1 MAKIKI
7 LGTPKMQKGGVIN
20 LPKAQYRRPVN
31 SKSTD
36 SLRHLAGQ
44 MMDYEA
50 IKGSPIGTPLS
61 NWGYHQSQLPYNQ
74 VPSNWTPPR
83 TKQEAVD
90 MYMKEIAGSGKLD
103 YYPSA
108 MEKAEA
114 GDFLYNTGRDARA
127 YMIDQ
132 YLKSKKQSGI
142 PNRSLYN
149 VDTKSPKWTP
159 ELQQSLDQ
167 QWSLYEGEIMKL
179 PTNDRR
185 ILLNKGRDFFYQNIN
200 RVNDQP
206 NPSYEAT
213 WKPRIWES
221 VNYYKKYGGTMKK
234 KVQILSAPKYDTGG
248 QWASQKGMELY
259 TPWPLSVHQQTVADP
274 QYRMK
279 STLQPVPRQQSD
291 IEAEKGEHIV
301 GDFNQDGA
309 PESMAVGGKRH
320 SEGGTPL
327 SVPDGAFVYSDTQ
340 KLKIKDP
347 DVLSV
352 FDTKKAATPGKLAKK
367 YPLNEYKA
375 LMDNPKTDPLTR
387 KTAEMMYGNNLK
399 KLGQLQVVQE
409 GMKESM
415 GIPAS
420 PQQPTMRH
428 GGNIPKFIEG
438 GKKSY
443 DDYTDMGDPQ
453 QIQNREYSIQR
464 PSPSP
469 VRRKIQI
476 TAAPQN
482 TLNPVANPTSVPNIP
497 GVSPTP
503 GNMQQ
508 GLNEP
513 TIGSLK
519 PAQTTM
525 PISAPQYNP
534 SMIDVQPYVP
544 TIPRGTNKMNKML
557 AGAKD
562 AIGNYRGMN
571 ADDMATVALGLKALN
586 TRRYTPW
593 EAPVQ
598 VSYPELI
605 LESDQPIR
613 NALSEVTNTMQQ
625 GLYAGDPKAGR
636 AAALASQGQLLSQAA
651 QAVGQV
657 SNRNAQMANQ
667 YSGQIA
673 NITNERLAQER
684 ERAKRLYDGNII
696 SAQEYQN
703 SLNNLMSEYVGQQAI
718 REQKESERAWVN
730 KTSPY
735 FAVDRKGMPVFKS
748 AEAQARYQQ
757 EVLNMKPGESGNTSK
772 TYDDWYKF
780 YTENMKVPPD
790 AAKEMAAKKI
800 EESTKLPHTS
810 KTVSKKTASGTERT
824 TTKKYGGLLAFINR
838 K

>member
-1 MAKIKI
+1 MSKRKI
-7 LGTPKMQKGGVIN
+7 
-20 LPKAQYRRPVN
+20 
-31 SKSTD
+31 
-36 SLRHLAGQ
+36 
-44 MMDYEA
+44 
-50 IKGSPIGTPLS
+50 
-61 NWGYHQSQLPYNQ
+61 
-74 VPSNWTPPR
+74 
-83 TKQEAVD
+83 
-90 MYMKEIAGSGKLD
+90 
-103 YYPSA
+103 
-108 MEKAEA
+108 
-114 GDFLYNTGRDARA
+114 
-127 YMIDQ
+127 
-132 YLKSKKQSGI
+132 
-142 PNRSLYN
+142 
-149 VDTKSPKWTP
+149 
-159 ELQQSLDQ
+159 
-167 QWSLYEGEIMKL
+167 
-179 PTNDRR
+179 
-185 ILLNKGRDFFYQNIN
+185 
-200 RVNDQP
+200 
-206 NPSYEAT
+206 
-213 WKPRIWES
+213 
-221 VNYYKKYGGTMKK
+221 
-234 KVQILSAPKYDTGG
+234 QIISAPKYDTGG

-279 STLQPVPRQQSD
+279 SALQPVPRQQSD

-453 QIQNREYSIQR
+453 QVQNREYSTQR

-482 TLNPVANPTSVPNIP
+482 TPYRFDQNPVANPTNVPNIP

-519 PAQTTM
+519 PAQSTM
-525 PISAPQYNP
+525 PVSTPQYNP
-534 SMIDVQPYVP
+534 SMVDVQPYVP
-544 TIPRGTNKMNKML
+544 KIPKGTNRFNKML

-586 TRRYTPW
+586 TRKYTPW

-625 GLYAGDPKAGR
+625 GLYAGDQKAGR

-651 QAVGQV
+651 PAVGQV
-657 SNRNAQMANQ
+657 SNRNAVRGTD
-667 YSGQIA
+667 YSNAIT
-673 NITNERLAQER
+673 NITNEKQLSQER
-684 ERAKRLYDGNII
+684 ERVKRLYDNSII

-718 REQKESERAWVN
+718 REQKESERAWMN

-735 FAVDRKGMPVFKS
+735 FAVDRRGMPVFKS
-748 AEAQARYQQ
+748 AEAQAKYQQ
-757 EVLNMKPGESGNTSK
+757 EVLNMKPGESDNTSK

-810 KTVSKKTASGTERT
+810 KTVSKKTASGTEKT
-824 TTKKYGGLLAFINR
+824 TTKKIQGKYGGLLAFINR